1 VEDQSMIYN
10 EYELVYVARPELP
23 ADDLEKLSEKVQG
36 LISGGEGGR
45 VLVSEDW
52 GRRKMAYQI
61 QKHEHGHY
69 VYINFVGGANL
80 PLQVERKLRIDDKL
94 LRYMTVRLGENIDP
108 EERQVLAEERQQG
121 RADRHAQEL
130 EAETARTEAR
140 AARAA
145 AHAEADQ
152 HRQSRREERAVAERA
167 EVGTG
172 DEAATEGAPVEA
184 AAESAPVEAAAET
197 APVEAVAETAPAT
210 DGSGTP
216 ETEEKTENTESGE

>member
-1 VEDQSMIYN
+1 MIYN

-69 VYINFVGGANL
+69 VYINFVGGTNL
-80 PLQVERKLRIDDKL
+80 PLEVERKLRIDDKL

-152 HRQSRREERAVAERA
+152 HRQSRREERAASETA
-167 EVGTG
+167 EVASG
-172 DEAATEGAPVEA
+172 DEAAT
-184 AAESAPVEAAAET
+184 ESAPVEAA
-197 APVEAVAETAPAT
+197 VETAPAT
-210 DGSGTP
+210 EEGSATAGSGTP
-216 ETEEKTENTESGE
+216 EAAEKIENTENTESGE